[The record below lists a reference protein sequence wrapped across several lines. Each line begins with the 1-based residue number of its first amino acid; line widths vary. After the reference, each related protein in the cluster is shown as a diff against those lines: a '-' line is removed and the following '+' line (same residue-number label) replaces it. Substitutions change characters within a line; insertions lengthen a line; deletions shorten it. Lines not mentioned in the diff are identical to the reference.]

1 VLKVRKFAHMDDIE
15 DLKRQIG
22 KLEDDCKVAERRIA
36 EIKRERDE
44 ANNLVERMR
53 QHVEDANSLI
63 GQWCEAFDMRLND
76 DGEWSYADWVDGCA
90 AFRQKYVDLLRDWN
104 RFVPRYNRAIAPKS
118 IGRPLDASNAQVK
131 QVLTLRKARK
141 LSLRGIADET
151 NLSLATVRTIVGRQ
165 DHRDRTSRRRLESID
180 PDRVAEISER
190 SRKRTRDALP
200 KRIGQTLQQGA
211 EMLQE
216 AKGIMKRVEAT

>member
-1 VLKVRKFAHMDDIE
+1 MDDTE

-53 QHVEDANSLI
+53 QHVGDADSLI

-76 DGEWSYADWVDGCA
+76 DGEWSHADWVDGCA

-104 RFVPRYNRAIAPKS
+104 RFVPLYNRVIAPKS

-131 QVLTLRKARK
+131 QVLMLRKARK

-180 PDRVAEISER
+180 RDRVAENVEL

-211 EMLQE
+211 ELLRE
-216 AKGIMKRVEAT
+216 AKGMMKRVEAT

>member
-1 VLKVRKFAHMDDIE
+1 MDDTE

-22 KLEDDCKVAERRIA
+22 KLEDGCKVAERRIA

-44 ANNLVERMR
+44 ANDLVERLR

-90 AFRQKYVDLLRDWN
+90 AFRQKYVDLLREWN
-104 RFVPRYNRAIAPKS
+104 RFVPRYNRVIAPKS

-131 QVLTLRKARK
+131 QVLTLRKAKK

-151 NLSLATVRTIVGRQ
+151 NLSLATLRTIVGRQ

-180 PDRVAEISER
+180 PDRVAEIAEL
-190 SRKRTRDALP
+190 SRKRTRNALP

-211 EMLQE
+211 ELLQE
-216 AKGIMKRVEAT
+216 AKGIMNRVEAT

>member
-1 VLKVRKFAHMDDIE
+1 MDDTE
-15 DLKRQIG
+15 DLKWQVG

-44 ANNLVERMR
+44 ANDLVERMR
-53 QHVEDANSLI
+53 QHVGDADSLI

-76 DGEWSYADWVDGCA
+76 DGEWSYADWADGCA
-90 AFRQKYVDLLRDWN
+90 ALRQKYFDLLRDWN
-104 RFVPRYNRAIAPKS
+104 RFVPLYNRVIAPKS

-165 DHRDRTSRRRLESID
+165 DHRDRTSRRRLERID
-180 PDRVAEISER
+180 PDRVAELSEL

-211 EMLQE
+211 ELLRE

>member
-1 VLKVRKFAHMDDIE
+1 MDDTE
-15 DLKRQIG
+15 DLKWQVG

-44 ANNLVERMR
+44 ANDLVERMR
-53 QHVEDANSLI
+53 QHVEDADSLI

-76 DGEWSYADWVDGCA
+76 DGEWSHADWVDGCA

-104 RFVPRYNRAIAPKS
+104 RFVPLYNRVIAPKS

-131 QVLTLRKARK
+131 QVLMLRKARK

-165 DHRDRTSRRRLESID
+165 DHRDRTSRRRLERID
-180 PDRVAEISER
+180 PDRVAELSEL

-211 EMLQE
+211 ELLRE
-216 AKGIMKRVEAT
+216 AKGIMKRVEAA